1 MVIVERNG
9 ATRDTVAWRSP
20 MLWPTPIRKWQAIS
34 PITVVGVLESSE
46 DGFNILLTSPKD
58 VPATTAE
65 AELTAEPWNEGTVQ
79 TGEPPSFHLRI

>member
-1 MVIVERNG
+1 
-9 ATRDTVAWRSP
+9 
-20 MLWPTPIRKWQAIS
+20 
-34 PITVVGVLESSE
+34 VVGVLESSE

-79 TGEPPSFHLRI
+79 TGEPPSFHLRIWKENNRRHSNNLNSALPLFE